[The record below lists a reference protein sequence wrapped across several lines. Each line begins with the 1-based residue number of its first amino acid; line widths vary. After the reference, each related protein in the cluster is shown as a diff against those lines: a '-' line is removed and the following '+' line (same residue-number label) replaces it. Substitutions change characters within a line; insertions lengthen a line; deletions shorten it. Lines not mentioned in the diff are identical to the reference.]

1 MTENIVNLEDHKP
14 KGYGLKG
21 DGVADLWFYLQRYKK
36 ELRTQFLQD
45 IDKMKAEGAD
55 TDTLLARLIRHERSV
70 KAMRYAFDEVAE
82 NPNPTFDRLVWLCD
96 EYGLSEFK
104 ERWLFVRD
112 NGGRT
117 WIKWVPIDSEHQ

>member
-1 MTENIVNLEDHKP
+1 MTDNIVNLEDHKP

-70 KAMRYAFDEVAE
+70 KAMSMH
-82 NPNPTFDRLVWLCD
+82 LM
-96 EYGLSEFK
+96 K
-104 ERWLFVRD
+104 
-112 NGGRT
+112 
-117 WIKWVPIDSEHQ
+117 